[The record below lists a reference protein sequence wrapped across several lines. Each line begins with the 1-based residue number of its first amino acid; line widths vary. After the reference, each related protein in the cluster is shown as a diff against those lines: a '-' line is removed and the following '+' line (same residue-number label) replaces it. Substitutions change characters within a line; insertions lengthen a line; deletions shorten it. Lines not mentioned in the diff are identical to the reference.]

1 MALISKMKKG
11 RKDGGYTRLFGDDDL
26 GSLISQVHATSISAG
41 TELEN
46 LICSLHT
53 QIMEERSLTDFINGK
68 LPNGTWLIPK
78 RIIKKY
84 LKKSMGSDSEP
95 DFIIIVLTDKKAY
108 VVEIKDGDTF
118 DTKKSQGEVASC
130 RKFAQLFANYLL
142 KNGLFYD
149 VSIKICC
156 FNQNSHEE
164 IVKGFKH
171 AIRKSEAWTG
181 QDLCRVLGISYT
193 NILQQRAVHQK
204 QNLIYFAAELLKI
217 DAMKD
222 CIAQTL
228 SADNK

>member
-11 RKDGGYTRLFGDDDL
+11 RKDGGYTRLFGDDEL

-53 QIMEERSLTDFINGK
+53 QIMREKELGEFLNNR

-78 RIIKKY
+78 NIIKKY
-84 LKKSMGSDSEP
+84 LKKSIGSDSEP
-95 DFIIIVLTDKKAY
+95 DFIIVVLVDKKAY

-130 RKFAQLFANYLL
+130 RKFAQLLADYLL
-142 KNGLFYD
+142 KNELFYE

-156 FNQNSHEE
+156 FNQNSHDE
-164 IVKGFKH
+164 IVKGFKN

-204 QNLIYFAAELLKI
+204 QNLVYFAAELLKI
-217 DAMKD
+217 DEMKNH
-222 CIAQTL
+222 L
-228 SADNK
+228 SQVLISDNK